1 MSHDTALSPEEASKK
16 QIKTIWKVAGILA
29 LITFIEFIIAFSP
42 VNPTLKIYIFVGLT
56 IVKAAYIVGEFM
68 HLRHE
73 VKFLIWSILLPMIFV
88 CWLVVALIVEGGHIH

>member
-1 MSHDTALSPEEASKK
+1 MAHDTTLTPEEASKK
-16 QIKTIWKVAGILA
+16 QIRTIWKVAGLLA
-29 LITFIEFIIAFSP
+29 VVTLIEFAIAFSP
-42 VNPTLKIYIFVGLT
+42 VNQTLKIFIFVGLT

-88 CWLVVALIVEGGHIH
+88 CWLIVALIVEGGSIH